1 MKQKKLVRLLICV
14 LAIMLVIGMGVAALA
29 TASGDI
35 NNDGQ
40 ITVLDAQLI
49 AEANAGLRQLTDDQ
63 KLAAAALTVRELI
76 QQILVWRNANVYLA
90 ENGSDDNAGTQ
101 NAPYATLDKALEQ
114 VADGGTI
121 HVIGTV
127 VVDEAFRFPDLDKSV
142 TISGGSLDFSA
153 YSTG

>member
-76 QQILVWRNANVYLA
+76 QQILV
-90 ENGSDDNAGTQ
+90 
-101 NAPYATLDKALEQ
+101 
-114 VADGGTI
+114 
-121 HVIGTV
+121 
-127 VVDEAFRFPDLDKSV
+127 
-142 TISGGSLDFSA
+142 
-153 YSTG
+153 